1 MSANKLVSESSFEA
15 DAVATADA
23 LSSRSDS
30 IDSTESSDPS
40 LSYRRS
46 LFQHTTT
53 QYLRAKDR
61 LAKQTLRKSRAG
73 ATGNTANLGKSDSLE
88 SNESA

>member
-1 MSANKLVSESSFEA
+1 MSTVDFEA
-15 DAVATADA
+15 KATAAADA

-30 IDSTESSDPS
+30 ISSTESSDLS
-40 LSYRRS
+40 LNYQRG

-61 LAKQTLRKSRAG
+61 LAKQSLRKSRASAG
-73 ATGNTANLGKSDSLE
+73 ANTTDLSKADSN
-88 SNESA
+88 SSQSTC

>member
-1 MSANKLVSESSFEA
+1 MSSSETFEA

-23 LSSRSDS
+23 LSTRSGS

-61 LAKQTLRKSRAG
+61 LAKQSLRKSRAG
-73 ATGNTANLGKSDSLE
+73 ATSRTADLGKTDGLE
-88 SNESA
+88 ANESV